1 MITIGLT
8 GGIGSGK
15 STVAGLLLAK
25 GALLIDADQIA
36 RQVVEPGSPA
46 HARVVERF
54 GDGVVGAGG
63 EIARDRLAKRVFA
76 DAEAL
81 SDLNAIVH
89 PAVAAVI
96 AERLAAE
103 AGGEGVVVLEI
114 PLLVESGGRERYP
127 LDGVVV
133 VDAPVEVSVRRLV
146 SKRQMASGDARSRVA
161 AQATRAERLAAAD
174 YVIVNAG
181 SLEELEAQV
190 DGAWEWMSRL
200 RAPG

>member
-146 SKRQMASGDARSRVA
+146 SQRQMACGDARSRVA